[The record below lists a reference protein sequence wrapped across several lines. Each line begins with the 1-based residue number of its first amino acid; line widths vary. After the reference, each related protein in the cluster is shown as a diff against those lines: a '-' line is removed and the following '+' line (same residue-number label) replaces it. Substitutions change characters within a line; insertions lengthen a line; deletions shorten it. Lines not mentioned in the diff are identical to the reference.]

1 MAKKAFAAIVLAILA
16 IFAVPSAAS
25 AAGYVPVINI
35 TITGTAIPGATV
47 NIIFNTGSFTPGE
60 TVAFGVNGADTATL
74 GSVKAATVTTTKVAS
89 AQGATSLAVTLPKN
103 ATGSYNVTATGLTSG
118 VVGTATITTI
128 AADGV
133 SNTGL
138 ASTGYEAPVLLIWS
152 AAGALLLGLSL
163 IVVLMIV
170 RRQRATA

>member
-35 TITGTAIPGATV
+35 TIVGNATAGGTV
-47 NIIFNTGSFTPGE
+47 NIIFNIGSFTPGE
-60 TVAFGVNGADTATL
+60 TVSFGVNGAGTATL
-74 GSVKAATVTTTKVAS
+74 GSVQAANVSSTKVAS
-89 AQGATSLAVTLPKN
+89 TEGGTNVQVTLPKN
-103 ATGSYNVTATGLTSG
+103 ASGSYNVTATGLTSG

-128 AADGV
+128 AADSV

-152 AAGALLLGLSL
+152 AAGALLLGISL
-163 IVVLMIV
+163 VVVLTIV